1 MSTFHA
7 PTLIEKKRDGH
18 ALTEVEIRHLVEGY
32 TRGDVPDYQMA
43 AWAMAV
49 YLRGMDEDEATAL
62 TLAMAR
68 SGQTVEFAGVEGPVV
83 DKHSTGGVGDKVS
96 LVLIPLAAA
105 DGLKVAK
112 LSGRGLGHTGGTI
125 DKLESVPGFR
135 TELSVEEM
143 VAQVNRVGMALTAST
158 HDLAPADKRLYALR
172 DVTATVG
179 SLPLIASSIMSKK
192 LAVHSD
198 RIVLDVKVGRGALMK
213 SLDEAR
219 TLARLMVRIGT
230 NAGRA
235 TGAFLTDMNQP
246 LGRTV
251 GNALEVREALETLQG
266 RGPDDLSE
274 LCLSLT
280 AQLAAPGGD
289 FEAARKRLARH
300 LADGSALARLRDL
313 VEAQGG
319 DVRAI
324 DEPDRLPAAR
334 DRVELRA
341 GGAGYVRALDALAI
355 GEAAGRLGAGR
366 AVKGE
371 SIDHA
376 VGIVLH
382 AKVGERV
389 DRDAL
394 LATLHVNDR
403 GALDEVAA
411 KVQGA
416 YELSETAP
424 GAGELI
430 YERITA

>member
-1 MSTFHA
+1 
-7 PTLIEKKRDGH
+7 LIGKKRDGL
-18 ALTEVEIRHLVEGY
+18 ALTEAEIRHLVAGY
-32 TRGDVPDYQMA
+32 TRGEVPDYQMA

-68 SGQTVEFAGVEGPVV
+68 SGQTVDFPGLEGTVV

-105 DGLKVAK
+105 AGLKVAK

-135 TELSVEEM
+135 TELSVAEM

-158 HDLAPADKRLYALR
+158 HDLAPADKQLYALR

-198 RIVLDVKVGRGALMK
+198 RIALDVKVGRGALMK

-219 TLARLMVRIGT
+219 ELARLMVRIGN

-235 TGAFLTDMNQP
+235 TGAFLTAMDQP

-251 GNALEVREALETLQG
+251 GNALEVREAVETLRG
-266 RGPDDLSE
+266 RGPDDLSK

-280 AQLAAPGGD
+280 AQLASEERD
-289 FEAARKRLARH
+289 FDAARKRLARH
-300 LADGSALARLRDL
+300 LADGSALERLRDL
-313 VEAQGG
+313 IEAQGG
-319 DVRAI
+319 DARVI
-324 DEPDRLPAAR
+324 DEPERLPSAHERIEVAAES
-334 DRVELRA
+334 D
-341 GGAGYVRALDALAI
+341 GYVRALDALEI

-366 AVKGE
+366 SVKGE
-371 SIDHA
+371 QIDHA
-376 VGIVLH
+376 VGITLH
-382 AKVGERV
+382 AKVGDRV
-389 DRDAL
+389 ARGGA
-394 LATLHVNDR
+394 LATLHVNARD
-403 GALDEVAA
+403 ALGEVAD
-411 KVQGA
+411 KVRGA
-416 YELSETAP
+416 YELADAAP
-424 GAGELI
+424 EPTPLI
-430 YERITA
+430 HARITQ